1 VTPSID
7 TQFGASASFLRIP
20 VSAEPQTRTS
30 ATPEGFL
37 ARLRRVRSARLRSGG
52 DLPKS
57 SSKKRYP
64 PRRTDYMDS
73 AAMAREMYRL

>member
-7 TQFGASASFLRIP
+7 TKFGASASFLRIP
-20 VSAEPQTRTS
+20 VYAEPQTRTS
-30 ATPEGFL
+30 ATSEGFL

-52 DLPKS
+52 D
-57 SSKKRYP
+57 SSKRRYP
-64 PRRTDYMDS
+64 PRRTDYMEA